1 MSSIGPPPD
10 PADDGERI
18 ASDHRSLDPSLP
30 PDLELAAACVAGDQ
44 SAIAAVDAALPALV
58 RPVLARVGV
67 AEADTDEVVQRVRIA
82 LLAPGADGTIG
93 LAGYSGRGAL
103 RAYIRA
109 VATKLALKKRQ
120 REDRGSDPVDDLL
133 AGGDDSPELLL
144 LKARCR
150 GEVRAAF
157 GAALA
162 TLGDRERTLLRQ
174 HYLDG
179 LSVDVLGRLHRVHR
193 ATAARWLT
201 SARADLLRGM
211 RRHFQATLG
220 MDCRDLDSAIAL
232 VQSQLDLSMSRL
244 LAPDPD

>member
-1 MSSIGPPPD
+1 MTSIDRTPE

-18 ASDHRSLDPSLP
+18 ASDHCSLDPSLP

-44 SAIAAVDAALPALV
+44 SAIAALDGALPALV

-67 AEADTDEVVQRVRIA
+67 TDADTDEVLQRVRIA

-93 LAGYSGRGAL
+93 LSGYSGRGAL
-103 RAYIRA
+103 KAYIRA
-109 VATKLALKKRQ
+109 VAVKQALKKRQ
-120 REDRGSDPVDDLL
+120 REDRGSDPFADLL

-144 LKARCR
+144 IKARCR
-150 GEVRAAF
+150 GEIRAAF

-162 TLGDRERTLLRQ
+162 KLGDRERTLLRQ

-211 RRHFQATLG
+211 RRHFQTTLG
-220 MDCRDLDSAIAL
+220 MDRRDLDSAIGL
-232 VQSQLDLSMSRL
+232 VQSHLDLSMSRL
-244 LAPDPD
+244 LAPDAD

>member
-1 MSSIGPPPD
+1 MTSI
-10 PADDGERI
+10 DDGERI

-30 PDLELAAACVAGDQ
+30 PDLDLAASCVAGDQ
-44 SAIAAVDAALPALV
+44 SAIAALDGALPALV

-67 AEADTDEVVQRVRIA
+67 TAADTDEVLQRVRIA

-93 LAGYSGRGAL
+93 LSGYSGRGDL
-103 RAYIRA
+103 KAYIRA
-109 VATKLALKKRQ
+109 VAVKQALKKRQ

-133 AGGDDSPELLL
+133 AGGDDSPELQVI
-144 LKARCR
+144 KARCR
-150 GEVRAAF
+150 GEIRAAF

-179 LSVDVLGRLHRVHR
+179 LTVDVLGRLHRVHR

-220 MDCRDLDSAIAL
+220 MDRRDLDSAIGL

-244 LAPDPD
+244 LAPDAD